1 MSLLFPTLPEQPG
14 LTARYSALLY
24 TLIHLLLEV
33 GSRGPGLGPQ
43 DKAPR
48 FISHVPLFL
57 WGGNH
62 AASRRTAGVYTH
74 RAFKWE
80 QGQAHKTLRQ
90 PHGNLQL
97 SGSMVRMADR
107 AR

>member
-1 MSLLFPTLPEQPG
+1 MNRIRPRRSVISLSFPTLPEQPG

-33 GSRGPGLGPQ
+33 GNRGPGLGPQ

-74 RAFKWE
+74 RVFKWE
-80 QGQAHKTLRQ
+80 EQGQD
-90 PHGNLQL
+90 N
-97 SGSMVRMADR
+97 SISWYS
-107 AR
+107 